1 MGSVY
6 RPKYKNKN
14 GEYVESEVWWIKY
27 YRNGKPFR
35 ESSGS
40 KRKGDAERKLKS
52 REGEV
57 AEGRFQGL
65 RVERIFFDELAEDLL
80 NDYRMNGKKSL
91 DRAELSIKTLKK
103 VFDGTRV
110 AELTSNKINLFIRK
124 RQDEDEVE
132 NGTIN
137 RELSALKRMFHLG
150 SRQTP
155 PKVVQVP
162 YIPHLKEA
170 APRAGFFEYEEYQ
183 AIKEALPPHLKPV
196 VIMAYNTGMR
206 LGELRGL
213 VWDQVDLIEGKIT
226 LAAGSTKNDEARV
239 VYMEGELL
247 EAIRFQKAI
256 RDTNW
261 PDTPWVLFDEH
272 GRPIGRFDK
281 SWDTACKKAWA
292 KSEQKVKLWDPK
304 TEAPTKIFHDFR
316 RTAVRNM
323 VRAGV
328 PERVAML
335 ISGHK
340 TRSVFERYNIVNEED
355 LKRASRKVS
364 DYHKERAALGKE
376 KADGQSLGKV
386 EVFSEGMEE
395 KEKPVTH

>member
-6 RPKYKNKN
+6 RPKYRDKNDN
-14 GEYVESEVWWIKY
+14 YVESQVWWIKY

-40 KRKGDAERKLKS
+40 KRKTDAERKLKS

-65 RVERIFFDELAEDLL
+65 RIERILFDELAEDLL
-80 NDYRMNGKKSL
+80 NDYRVNGKKTE
-91 DRAELSIKTLKK
+91 DRAGLSVRTLKETFGG
-103 VFDGTRV
+103 VRV
-110 AELTSNKINLFIRK
+110 PEITTDRINIYILK
-124 RQDEDEVE
+124 RQQEDKVE

-150 SRQTP
+150 ARQTP
-155 PKVVQVP
+155 PKVKQVP
-162 YIPHLKEA
+162 YIPHLKEGP
-170 APRAGFFEYEEYQ
+170 PRSGFFEFEEYQ
-183 AIKEALPPHLKPV
+183 ALKEALPPRLKPLI
-196 VIMAYNTGMR
+196 IMAYHTGMR

-213 VWDQVDLIEGKIT
+213 VWDQVDLVEGKIT
-226 LAAGSTKNDEARV
+226 LNAGSTKNDEARV

-247 EAIRFQKAI
+247 AAIRFQKALK
-256 RDTNW
+256 DADW
-261 PDTPWVLFDEH
+261 PDTPWVLFDDR
-272 GRPIGRFDK
+272 GGPLGRFDK
-281 SWDTACKKAWA
+281 SWDTACKKAWER
-292 KSEQKVKLWDPK
+292 SEKKIRLWDPGK
-304 TEAPTKIFHDFR
+304 EVPTRIFHDLR

-376 KADGQSLGKV
+376 ANGQSLGKV
-386 EVFSEGMEE
+386 EGITAREEE
-395 KEKPVTH
+395 KLNQLMH

>member
-6 RPKYKNKN
+6 RPKYKNNK
-14 GEYVESEVWWIKY
+14 GEYVESEIWWIKY

-65 RVERIFFDELAEDLL
+65 RVEKILFEELAEDLL

-91 DRAELSIKTLKK
+91 DRAELSIRTLKK
-103 VFDGTRV
+103 VFDGTRL
-110 AELTSNKINLFIRK
+110 AELTTDRINLFIRK
-124 RQDEDEVE
+124 RQENDEVE

-150 SRQTP
+150 ARQTP
-155 PKVVQVP
+155 PKVIQIP

-183 AIKEALPPHLKPV
+183 ALKEALPPHLKPL
-196 VIMAYNTGMR
+196 VIMAYHTGMR
-206 LGELRGL
+206 LGELREL
-213 VWDQVDLIEGKIT
+213 IWDQVDLIEGKIT
-226 LAAGSTKNDEARV
+226 LEAGSTKNDESRV

-261 PDTPWVLFDEH
+261 PDTP
-272 GRPIGRFDK
+272 
-281 SWDTACKKAWA
+281 
-292 KSEQKVKLWDPK
+292 
-304 TEAPTKIFHDFR
+304 
-316 RTAVRNM
+316 
-323 VRAGV
+323 
-328 PERVAML
+328 
-335 ISGHK
+335 
-340 TRSVFERYNIVNEED
+340 
-355 LKRASRKVS
+355 
-364 DYHKERAALGKE
+364 
-376 KADGQSLGKV
+376 
-386 EVFSEGMEE
+386 
-395 KEKPVTH
+395 